1 MPTFNVPADFE
12 LPEGVT
18 EGQEFSAV
26 GTFVLKGGK
35 LMIKAVDDA
44 PIEGYEDGE
53 DEYENEDEGENKK
66 PMEDTG
72 EEESFTSAVEKRM
85 MRT

>member
-1 MPTFNVPADFE
+1 MPTFTVPPDFE

-26 GTFVLKGGK
+26 GTFVLEGGK
-35 LMIKAVDDA
+35 LTIKAVDDA
-44 PIEGYEDGE
+44 PIAGYEDGE
-53 DEYENEDEGENKK
+53 EESEA

-85 MRT
+85 M

>member
-1 MPTFNVPADFE
+1 MPTFNVPTDFE

-26 GTFVLKGGK
+26 GTFVLKEGK
-35 LMIKAVDDA
+35 LTIKAVDDA
-44 PIEGYEDGE
+44 PIEGYEDEE
-53 DEYENEDEGENKK
+53 DEYEKEDEK
-66 PMEDTG
+66 PMEDMG

-85 MRT
+85 MPT

>member
-1 MPTFNVPADFE
+1 MPTFTVPPDFE

-18 EGQEFSAV
+18 EGQECSAV
-26 GTFVLKGGK
+26 GTFVLEGGK
-35 LMIKAVDDA
+35 LTIKAVDDV

-53 DEYENEDEGENKK
+53 KEDDDE
-66 PMEDTG
+66 MEDMG

-85 MRT
+85 MPG

>member
-1 MPTFNVPADFE
+1 MPTFPVPPDFE

-26 GTFVLKGGK
+26 GTFVLEGDK
-35 LMIKAVDDA
+35 LTIKAVDDA

-53 DEYENEDEGENKK
+53 EESEA
-66 PMEDTG
+66 PVEDTG

-85 MRT
+85 M

>member
-26 GTFVLKGGK
+26 GTFVLEGGK

-53 DEYENEDEGENKK
+53 DEDEKK
-66 PMEDTG
+66 PMEDMG

-85 MRT
+85 MPT

>member
-1 MPTFNVPADFE
+1 MPTFNVPTDFE

-26 GTFVLKGGK
+26 GTFVLKEGK
-35 LMIKAVDDA
+35 LTIKAVDDA
-44 PIEGYEDGE
+44 PIEGYEDKE
-53 DEYENEDEGENKK
+53 DEYEKEDKK
-66 PMEDTG
+66 PMEDMG

-85 MRT
+85 MPT

>member
-1 MPTFNVPADFE
+1 MPTFPVPPDFE

-26 GTFVLKGGK
+26 GTFVLEGGK
-35 LMIKAVDDA
+35 LTIKAVDDA

-53 DEYENEDEGENKK
+53 EESEAPEGE
-66 PMEDTG
+66 MED
-72 EEESFTSAVEKRM
+72 EESFTSAVEKRM
-85 MRT
+85 M

>member
-1 MPTFNVPADFE
+1 MPTFNVPTDFE

-26 GTFVLKGGK
+26 GTFVLKEGK
-35 LMIKAVDDA
+35 LTIKAVDDA

-53 DEYENEDEGENKK
+53 DEEDEYEKEDKK
-66 PMEDTG
+66 PMEDMG

-85 MRT
+85 MPT

>member
-1 MPTFNVPADFE
+1 MPTFPVPPDFE
-12 LPEGVT
+12 LPEGAT

-26 GTFVLKGGK
+26 GTFVLNDGK
-35 LMIKAVDDA
+35 LTIKAIDDA
-44 PIEGYEDGE
+44 PIEGSE
-53 DEYENEDEGENKK
+53 EGEEESEA

-85 MRT
+85 M